1 MPTANLDWNEV
12 YHMISG
18 WKIERVAA
26 ARVLVVGA
34 GALGNEVLKNLA
46 LLNVGYIF
54 IIDFDEIE
62 YGNLSRSVLF
72 RPDDVGRL
80 KAEVAAQRLREINPN
95 CQVDWM
101 RGDIIYDLGLG
112 FLETMDVF
120 VGCLD
125 NRVARLYLNRYA
137 YRLGKTWINGGLLNL
152 SGSLDV
158 FRPGISCYEC
168 GLRQAEWQIIRYRLG
183 CNDIAKR
190 NANQGRI
197 PTTPISS
204 SIIGAMQAQ
213 EAFKVINGDND
224 SLLADRQFRYDGT
237 CNEANFLPAKSLKP
251 DCLSHVEWSPIIEVK
266 DLSAKMTVAEL
277 LAGLATLL
285 EVPAVKVHLEYDIIL
300 ELYSEES
307 QRASPVILPRFR
319 IDEATY
325 RKYQFIAGET
335 VRIPPEM
342 TVSDL
347 DASFPHQDATLLEVG
362 IPPWQILQVEA
373 GEAFHFITLAG
384 DRGHYFKINAE
395 SVEQDAISSHQNT
408 T

>member
-1 MPTANLDWNEV
+1 
-12 YHMISG
+12 
-18 WKIERVAA
+18 
-26 ARVLVVGA
+26 
-34 GALGNEVLKNLA
+34 
-46 LLNVGYIF
+46 
-54 IIDFDEIE
+54 
-62 YGNLSRSVLF
+62 
-72 RPDDVGRL
+72 L
-80 KAEVAAQRLREINPN
+80 KAEVAAERLREMNPN
-95 CQVDWM
+95 CRVSWM

-120 VGCLD
+120 IGCLD

-168 GLRQAEWQIIRYRLG
+168 GLRPAEWRIIRYRLG

-197 PTTPISS
+197 PTTPISA

-213 EAFKVINGDND
+213 EAFKVINGDDD

-237 CNEANFLPAKSLKP
+237 CNEANFLPAKSLKK
-251 DCLSHVEWSPIIEVK
+251 DCLSHVRWDSIIQGEE
-266 DLSAKMTVAEL
+266 LTATMTVGKL
-277 LAGLATLL
+277 LIGLERLL
-285 EVPAVKVHLEYDIIL
+285 GVSNPKVHLEYDIIL

-307 QRASPVILPRFR
+307 HRATPVLLPRFR

-325 RKYQFIAGET
+325 RKYQFIAGES

-342 TVSDL
+342 TVSEL
-347 DASFPHQDATLLEVG
+347 DSSFPQQEATLMEVG

-373 GEAFHFITLAG
+373 GDAFHFISLAG
-384 DRGHYFKINAE
+384 DRGHYFGSGTKKVAQSATAN
-395 SVEQDAISSHQNT
+395 HQNT